1 MLALYQTL
9 HVGSRIFPP
18 TEKTWLIRDVDST
31 VHVRL
36 CRGKNTE
43 GSRWEGKMKREEG
56 FPPRW

>member
-1 MLALYQTL
+1 ML

-18 TEKTWLIRDVDST
+18 TEKTWLIRDVDSI

-43 GSRWEGKMKREEG
+43 GSGWEGKMKREEG
-56 FPPRW
+56 FPQRW